1 MSYWEILG
9 IEPDSDPKKI
19 KTAYAK
25 LLKKTR
31 PEDDPEGFTAL
42 HSAYKSAL
50 ATAKRRSAAGQA
62 HPVIEEHRPK
72 SPIQKTDLPEAD
84 SAVVLKPEQISPN
97 SPKPVVEVLAS
108 PESVEEQHGNEN
120 TATPGAKAAEPEQQ
134 ATTPV
139 VDVLHAPQVPNGEV
153 QAASPVAR
161 EQEVFQQPGYQQ
173 SLGKDLSLIQAY
185 VEELISS
192 PRRCNKVDQWR
203 YIETVPSMVDLYFRA
218 QVSDW
223 MFGVVSAANLQALQ
237 KGDLHIRQPV
247 LSYLDEFF
255 QWENNWQQYERG
267 YGEQRSSAIFKFTTS
282 NQQNNPNLK
291 LNYFARIMAFGV
303 DIILG
308 GACLYV
314 AASVPFLSFLNFA
327 GVMYFLVA
335 IPVLEASS
343 LQASLGK
350 AMFQLAVVDRN
361 GLRLRWYHS
370 FIRSYVSYGCIAG
383 VKLVV
388 WINMYTSYKYQMLLQ
403 DLITRSSVVE
413 RE

>member
-9 IEPDSDPKKI
+9 IGPDSDSKAI

-50 ATAKRRSAAGQA
+50 ATAKRRSAAERT
-62 HPVIEEHRPK
+62 HPVAVEVNPK
-72 SPIQKTDLPEAD
+72 SPLEKTDLPEAD
-84 SAVVLKPEQISPN
+84 SAVATQPEQISTD
-97 SPKPVVEVLAS
+97 SPKPVVKVQAS
-108 PESVEEQHGNEN
+108 PESLEDSHAKDN
-120 TATPGAKAAEPEQQ
+120 TATPGARPEREPAA
-134 ATTPV
+134 PV
-139 VDVLHAPQVPNGEV
+139 VDVLHAPQIPNSEA
-153 QAASPVAR
+153 QSAFPVAR
-161 EQEVFQQPGYQQ
+161 EQEIFQQPGYQQ
-173 SLGKDLSLIQAY
+173 SLDKDLSLIQAY

-223 MFGVVSAANLQALQ
+223 IFGAVSAANALALQ
-237 KGDLHIRQPV
+237 KSDLHVRQPV

-255 QWENNWQQYERG
+255 QWENNWQQYERTH
-267 YGEQRSSAIFKFTTS
+267 GEQQSSAIFKFITS
-282 NQQNNPNLK
+282 NQQNTPNHK

-314 AASVPFLSFLNFA
+314 AAGVPFLSFLNFV